1 MPIVPPGCR
10 LPFQIPP
17 VKPSVPIPSIELDI
31 LADLAREAGAA
42 ILRYFRQDFVVDHK
56 DDHSPVTEADRAAD
70 TIIAAGLRKLTPDI
84 PVITEEEVADGVA
97 PTVVGTRF
105 WLVDPLDGTHEFIHG
120 RDEFTVNI
128 ALIDAGEPVI
138 GIVYL
143 PVQDQLYTGRTPG
156 AAALS
161 EAGSPPRPI
170 EARQAPAG
178 GLSVVASRSH
188 AKMDELKAF
197 LADMNVL
204 EFLAA
209 GSSLKFCLIAEG
221 KADFYPRLGTTME
234 WDTAAADAVLRAAG
248 GHVRTLDGAPLTY
261 GKPDFR
267 NPHFTA
273 SGRDS

>member
-1 MPIVPPGCR
+1 MPIVPRDCE
-10 LPFQIPP
+10 LPFKTPS
-17 VKPSVPIPSIELDI
+17 VKPSVPIPTIELDI

-42 ILRYFRQDFVVDHK
+42 ILRYFRRDIVVDRK
-56 DDHSPVTEADRAAD
+56 EDYSPVTEADRAAD

-97 PTVVGTRF
+97 PTTMGTRF
-105 WLVDPLDGTHEFIHG
+105 WLVDPLDGTREFIHG

-128 ALIDAGEPVI
+128 ALIDAGAPVI
-138 GIVYL
+138 GVVYL
-143 PVQDQLYTGRTPG
+143 PVQEQLYTGRTPG
-156 AAALS
+156 TASLS
-161 EAGSPPRPI
+161 EAGIPPRLI
-170 EARQAPAG
+170 EARHVPAG

-188 AKMDELKAF
+188 ADKDELKTF
-197 LADMNVL
+197 LAGMRVAEIL
-204 EFLAA
+204 VA

-221 KADFYPRLGTTME
+221 KADLYPRLGPTME

-248 GHVRTLDGAPLTY
+248 GHVRTVDGAALKY
-261 GKPDFR
+261 GKPGLR

>member
-1 MPIVPPGCR
+1 MPT
-10 LPFQIPP
+10 
-17 VKPSVPIPSIELDI
+17 SNIELDSLI
-31 LADLAREAGAA
+31 DLAREAGTA
-42 ILRYFRQDFVVDHK
+42 ILRYFRQDFTVDRK

-97 PTVVGTRF
+97 PSVAGTRL
-105 WLVDPLDGTHEFIHG
+105 WLVDPLDGTREFIHG

-128 ALIDAGEPVI
+128 ALVDAGEPVL

-143 PVQDQLYTGRTPG
+143 PVQDQLYTGRG
-156 AAALS
+156 AGTAALS
-161 EAGSPPRPI
+161 EGGGAAFAI
-170 EARQAPAG
+170 EAREAPPE
-178 GLSVVASRSH
+178 GLTVVASRSH
-188 AKMDELKAF
+188 ADKDELASF
-197 LADMNVL
+197 LSGRNV
-204 EFLAA
+204 AQTIVA

-221 KADFYPRLGTTME
+221 KADLYPRLGPTME

-248 GHVRTLDGAPLTY
+248 GHVRTDDGVALKY
-261 GKPDFR
+261 GKPGYR

>member
-1 MPIVPPGCR
+1 MPIVPRDCE
-10 LPFQIPP
+10 LPFKTPS
-17 VKPSVPIPSIELDI
+17 VKPSVPIPTIELDI

-42 ILRYFRQDFVVDHK
+42 ILRYFRRDFVVDRK

-70 TIIAAGLRKLTPDI
+70 TIIAAGLRRLTPDI

-97 PTVVGTRF
+97 PTAVGTRF
-105 WLVDPLDGTHEFIHG
+105 WLVDPLDGTREFIHG

-128 ALIDAGEPVI
+128 ALIDECEPVI

-143 PVQDQLYTGRTPG
+143 PVQDRLYIGRAPG
-156 AAALS
+156 SASLS
-161 EAGSPPRPI
+161 EAGGPPRPI

-188 AKMDELKAF
+188 AKMDELKSF
-197 LADMNVL
+197 LAGISVA

-221 KADFYPRLGTTME
+221 KADLYPRLGPTME

-248 GHVRTLDGAPLTY
+248 GHVRTLDGEPLTY
-261 GKPDFR
+261 GKPGFR

>member
-1 MPIVPPGCR
+1 M
-10 LPFQIPP
+10 
-17 VKPSVPIPSIELDI
+17 KPSVPISTIELDI
-31 LADLAREAGAA
+31 PIHLARQAGAA
-42 ILRYFRQDFVVDHK
+42 ILGYFRRDFVVDRK
-56 DDHSPVTEADRAAD
+56 EDHSPVTEADRAAD
-70 TIIAAGLRKLTPDI
+70 AIIAAGLREFTPEI

-97 PTVVGTRF
+97 PSAVGTRF
-105 WLVDPLDGTHEFIHG
+105 WLVDPLDGTREFINE

-128 ALIDAGEPVI
+128 ALIEAGEPVI

-143 PVQDQLYTGRTPG
+143 PVQDRLYIGRNPG
-156 AAALS
+156 PASLS
-161 EAGSPPRPI
+161 EAGGPPRPI

-188 AKMDELKAF
+188 AKKDELKAF
-197 LADMNVL
+197 LEGFSVGEIL
-204 EFLAA
+204 VA

-221 KADFYPRLGTTME
+221 KADLYPRLGTTME

-248 GHVRTLDGAPLTY
+248 GHVRTLDGKPLKY

-273 SGRDS
+273 SGRDPS